1 MENGHKGC
9 CVKLPLDMG
18 SLVTRWSPLLLSSP
32 VSQFSLVTQKSINA
46 IKDAL
51 ISYPL
56 FSDSLVCELTC
67 NSMKEL
73 ELQDSDKFFF

>member
-1 MENGHKGC
+1 MGKERMENGHGSC
-9 CVKLPLDMG
+9 CVKSPLVMG
-18 SLVTRWSPLLLSSP
+18 SLVTQWSPLLLSSP
-32 VSQFSLVTQKSINA
+32 VSQLCLVTQKSINK

-67 NSMKEL
+67 SPMKGARAPE
-73 ELQDSDKFFF
+73 